1 MPAALEKALAKAAA
15 KKGIKKNSKR
25 WGAFV
30 YGAMRKTGWVPSTQ
44 KKEAPKK

>member
-1 MPAALEKALAKAAA
+1 MPAELEKALVKAAA

-25 WGAFV
+25 WRAFV
-30 YGAMRKTGWVPSTQ
+30 FGTMRRHGWVPSTQ